1 MLEEVKLHFHA
12 KRKIP
17 QVSASFNNGVKVAV
31 AFFQILIVFFYS
43 SKYANME
50 YMQKECSSKNLFLK
64 KMKNYLIKIQSAF
77 FAVRHKYLGSK
88 QLPIWNCNFSFAPSV
103 EVCNLER
110 IPKSFFQFSKL
121 MIYKCKSLPLPG
133 KIDQTVFLSFF
144 GEMRINGGVCLHHG
158 VFNSGTKNQL
168 GYCVKVTVKRK

>member
-17 QVSASFNNGVKVAV
+17 QVSASFYNGVKVAV

-43 SKYANME
+43 SKYANMK
-50 YMQKECSSKNLFLK
+50 YMQKECSKNLFLK
-64 KMKNYLIKIQSAF
+64 DEKLLDKDPICFF

-144 GEMRINGGVCLHHG
+144 GEMRINGA
-158 VFNSGTKNQL
+158 
-168 GYCVKVTVKRK
+168 VKVI

>member
-1 MLEEVKLHFHA
+1 
-12 KRKIP
+12 
-17 QVSASFNNGVKVAV
+17 
-31 AFFQILIVFFYS
+31 
-43 SKYANME
+43 
-50 YMQKECSSKNLFLK
+50 
-64 KMKNYLIKIQSAF
+64 MKNDLIKIQSAF

-110 IPKSFFQFSKL
+110 IPKSFFFQFSKL

-144 GEMRINGGVCLHHG
+144 GEMRINGAVCLHHG
-158 VFNSGTKNQL
+158 AFNSGTQNQL
-168 GYCVKVTVKRK
+168 FHCVKVTVKKTASSIQLFHLNLRLNVVLRMALIFRRGKGKRHYFVL

>member
-1 MLEEVKLHFHA
+1 
-12 KRKIP
+12 
-17 QVSASFNNGVKVAV
+17 
-31 AFFQILIVFFYS
+31 
-43 SKYANME
+43 
-50 YMQKECSSKNLFLK
+50 
-64 KMKNYLIKIQSAF
+64 MKNDLIKIQSAF

-110 IPKSFFQFSKL
+110 IPKSFFFQFSKL

-144 GEMRINGGVCLHHG
+144 GEMRINGAVCLHHG
-158 VFNSGTKNQL
+158 VFNSGTQNQL
-168 GYCVKVTVKRK
+168 FHCVKVTVKKKSDCFFNTTISLQATLKCSPKNGLDIQKGKR